1 MLEVK
6 KDENYNKGR
15 INESFRSGK
24 MQNFNQNCK
33 ADSLFTRRIEFM
45 NEITKETRQLSFDD
59 IKEKK
64 KIRYEQIIDILD
76 NKEMT
81 AKEIAVEMYKRGLT
95 DSAERNYSQPRLS
108 ELAYLGIV
116 KVVGKKI
123 CQYTNKK
130 VAVYKLIQK

>member
-1 MLEVK
+1 
-6 KDENYNKGR
+6 
-15 INESFRSGK
+15 
-24 MQNFNQNCK
+24 
-33 ADSLFTRRIEFM
+33 M

-108 ELAYLGIV
+108 ELTYLGIV
-116 KVVGKKI
+116 EVIGKKI
-123 CQYTNKK
+123 CKKKKKK